1 MKKLFVGWLMCMFA
15 LVSVAQEAEYVD
27 LGLPSGTLWKVYNET
42 ETYYTHEEA
51 VRQFGG
57 QLPTREQF
65 KELEMYCTWTW
76 KGKKYVVKGRN
87 GKSVSFPAE
96 GNCTCEGKV
105 SGVGTYGYYWTSTL
119 YDSNRAFYFMFSANG
134 VRENNYGRCRGLS
147 VRLVK

>member
-1 MKKLFVGWLMCMFA
+1 MKRAFLGCVLCVLFGSV
-15 LVSVAQEAEYVD
+15 VAQEAVYVD
-27 LGLPSGTLWKVYNET
+27 LGLPSGTLWKSSNDQ

-51 VRQFGG
+51 IAQFGG
-57 QLPTREQF
+57 QLPTVEQF
-65 KELEMYCTWTW
+65 KELEKCCTWTW

-87 GKSVSFPAE
+87 GKSISFAAE
-96 GNCTCEGKV
+96 GNRSCEGKLI
-105 SGVGTYGYYWTSTL
+105 GVGSYGYYWTSML